1 MTVTPV
7 MKRETL
13 NLRIRPEERGL
24 IDRAAKAAGKSRTD
38 FMIEASRRAA
48 EDALLDRVLFQV
60 SGSVYADF
68 LKKLD
73 APPEPNARLRK
84 SFETAPP
91 WEK

>member
-48 EDALLDRVLFQV
+48 EDALLDRVLFHV

-73 APPEPNARLRK
+73 APPEPNTKLRK
-84 SFETAPP
+84 SLETPPP
-91 WEK
+91 WVK